1 MIDSLLLLSY
11 ARVSHCSI
19 VLITKIDFDSQHSK
33 YLNCEHVSTCYN
45 TKEKSSLSGIYFHL
59 WTYFT
64 CRPAA
69 PPFFLLLW
77 RSFSQNENLWKSH
90 KMQSTIWSHETQACL
105 CWCRYSTE
113 FSVKLE
119 KERFLNFLISSSDS
133 LALEVETWN
142 ISQNLNRI
150 FFSFHKFFT
159 QKAIFNFLICFNC
172 FCWLRAMTAVEQV
185 GQTCSMNVKW

>member
-33 YLNCEHVSTCYN
+33 YLNCEHVTIRKRSRVYL
-45 TKEKSSLSGIYFHL
+45 EFI
-59 WTYFT
+59 FT
-64 CRPAA
+64 CEHISLVGRLLHL
-69 PPFFLLLW
+69 FFLLLW

-113 FSVKLE
+113 FNVKLE